1 MIDPICLPW
10 LTEFSNTLCKKA
22 LLVMNRSFHRR
33 KPQFY
38 RSQNR
43 LMDDHRYFCSPYRV
57 NPSKMRK
64 YLAQVNIKK
73 YFTEKNALTVMVAV
87 FCFVMM
93 IISFAQKQSLW
104 ETIAFALAF
113 SLAVEVICHR
123 AKEK

>member
-1 MIDPICLPW
+1 
-10 LTEFSNTLCKKA
+10 
-22 LLVMNRSFHRR
+22 
-33 KPQFY
+33 
-38 RSQNR
+38 
-43 LMDDHRYFCSPYRV
+43 
-57 NPSKMRK
+57 MRK

-73 YFTEKNALTVMVAV
+73 YFTEKNALTVMVAL

-93 IISFAQKQSLW
+93 IISFTQKQSLW